1 MYGVQEAAGS
11 NPVTRTK
18 GKAPQCL
25 KAKHCGASFVF
36 GHHRPSTVFWSF
48 LVGIFGLLHS
58 PLHSQLVYYRAEIL
72 HRDVLVVAQLL
83 GGSVADQ
90 GELVSI

>member
-18 GKAPQCL
+18 EEAPQCL

-36 GHHRPSTVFWSF
+36 GSHRPPTVFWSF
-48 LVGIFGLLHS
+48 LVSIFDLLHS
-58 PLHSQLVYYRAEIL
+58 PLLSQLVYYRAEIL

-90 GELVSI
+90 SELVSI